1 MNKLVCVILKNKEK
15 FTFEA
20 HVRQSILKEFNI
32 LKYYLFQ
39 PLSKFDKN
47 MYIVHN
53 VYSIPI

>member
-47 MYIVHN
+47 MYIVHT
-53 VYSIPI
+53 SI